1 MKVFLLIVAA
11 LLLPFASIAA
21 FTAASL
27 LRMRDG
33 LAAGALP
40 SLLNIIGVALIL
52 VLAVC
57 IVRLHKIHVVKRVAV
72 PRTQ

>member
-11 LLLPFASIAA
+11 LLLPFTSIAA

-40 SLLNIIGVALIL
+40 SLLNIVGVALIL

-57 IVRLHKIHVVKRVAV
+57 IVRLHKIHVAKHAAI
-72 PRTQ
+72 PRIQ